1 MKRFSTSLLLLLIMA
16 PVFCQVMMNDSL
28 KGDREIFLQPKKVSY
43 GVTVGS
49 QFTSVSGFG
58 SALSTYI
65 TPRVSYNINNRLS
78 IGGGL
83 SLVQTNYF
91 KTRAYFQN
99 ESASGSGGNYT
110 SGTIFIEGNYL
121 VNDRL
126 TIYGSA
132 FKQFPISQQ
141 PLTYNP
147 YNPLS
152 SQNAQGI
159 DLNVAYKLGEHVF
172 IQAGFRY
179 SDGVNPYYADPFNRH
194 SFMNEPFG
202 SQPGF
207 GAPRW

>member
-1 MKRFSTSLLLLLIMA
+1 MKRISSVLLFLVIMA
-16 PVFCQVMMNDSL
+16 PVFCQVMMNDSVT
-28 KGDREIFLQPKKVSY
+28 GNRERFLEPKKFNY

-58 SALSTYI
+58 SALSTYV

-83 SLVQTNYF
+83 SIAQTNYF

-99 ESASGSGGNYT
+99 ESASGSSGNYT

-141 PLTYNP
+141 SLQYNP
-147 YNPLS
+147 YNPIS
-152 SQNAQGI
+152 SKGAQGI

-179 SDGVNPYYADPFNRH
+179 SDGINPCYADPFNRH

-207 GAPRW
+207 GPPRW